1 MKWFIYICLCSFL
14 ISQDIYTQYIGES
27 HDTLDVFSYQIP
39 TTYDESIPVPILIAF
54 HQWGGNQNT
63 PYNTTFDEEAEMRNW
78 IFLSPFGGASN
89 NYNHQG
95 AQEMVMDE
103 IEWMIHHYNIDK
115 NRIFTKQVRLIDILP
130 TLSYLTKTKL
140 DYTLVD
146 GKNLFPLKTEEIFKE
161 EPAYIESNPMI
172 DKKSNDVIGIRTS
185 HFKYFRDK
193 DSSLRRVHL
202 YDLINAKPDPWNRQT
217 VRQSQHCWDIVY

>member
-1 MKWFIYICLCSFL
+1 MFKDL
-14 ISQDIYTQYIGES
+14 GK
-27 HDTLDVFSYQIP
+27 
-39 TTYDESIPVPILIAF
+39 
-54 HQWGGNQNT
+54 
-63 PYNTTFDEEAEMRNW
+63 
-78 IFLSPFGGASN
+78 
-89 NYNHQG
+89 
-95 AQEMVMDE
+95 
-103 IEWMIHHYNIDK
+103 NIDK

-161 EPAYIESNPMI
+161 EPAYVESNPMI

-193 DSSLRRVHL
+193 DSSLRQVHL
-202 YDLINAKPDPWNRQT
+202 YDLINDPYEDKNIAPSNPEL
-217 VRQSQHCWDIVY
+217 VNEM